1 MLGATMAGEAIVR
14 RGGPLPQA
22 YGSTAGGLANRREWT
37 CPNRNC
43 GPFGFHA
50 GIDIAAAPGAR
61 PGLLAVGYGR
71 VMQIGRLGGYCGGL
85 GPNAIGIISRPWALW
100 DGHPGPALVPGGD
113 LVIPGPLIRR
123 VGSPRCSTRDSVP

>member
-1 MLGATMAGEAIVR
+1 MVGASMAGERIVQ
-14 RGGPLPQA
+14 GGGTPTQA
-22 YGSTAGGLANRREWT
+22 YGCPAWGLGNRSEWN

-71 VMQIGRLGGYCGGL
+71 VMQIGRLGGYFGGF
-85 GPNAIGIISRPWALW
+85 GPNAIGVISRPWAILYR
-100 DGHPGPALVPGGD
+100 HASAALVRAGHLG
-113 LVIPGPLIRR
+113 IPRQLLR
-123 VGSPRCSTRDSVP
+123 

>member
-1 MLGATMAGEAIVR
+1 MLGAIMGGETTVQG
-14 RGGPLPQA
+14 GGPVTQE
-22 YGSTAGGLANRREWT
+22 YGCAAWGLANRSEWN

-71 VMQIGRLGGYCGGL
+71 VMQIGRLGGYCGGSGPQPL
-85 GPNAIGIISRPWALW
+85 GSLSGARGVLHGPRSAAL
-100 DGHPGPALVPGGD
+100 G
-113 LVIPGPLIRR
+113 R
-123 VGSPRCSTRDSVP
+123 